1 MNYDNIQKL
10 AFPFNSEQR
19 SQVSDGGM
27 SLRDYFAA
35 QAIAGLAANMVPITN
50 LARYAYELADA
61 MLKEREA

>member
-1 MNYDNIQKL
+1 MNYDNIPKL

-35 QAIAGLAANMVPITN
+35 QAIAGLATDPVPISN
-50 LARYAYELADA
+50 LARYAYDLADEMMKA
-61 MLKEREA
+61 REA